1 MIARARRL
9 GSIALVVAA
18 VYAVPLVLGF
28 DGFLVHVAVLI
39 VMNSILALGLG
50 LVFGYAGQLSMAHA
64 AFYGIG
70 AYAAANIALHA
81 NLSFWWCLP
90 LGALAAMAVAALL
103 TPVLVRMDGIVFAL
117 GTYAV
122 GEIMR
127 LVFVNWWQVTGGP
140 QGLAFPRHP
149 EAIGRLTFTSRG
161 AFYYIAATILVL
173 TYAALRTLMRTRLG
187 WWFLAVRENRILAGS
202 LGIDVALAKA
212 VVFVI
217 GAGIAGLTGVLYLYY
232 FRHISPEAFTVW
244 ESILLVLITMIG
256 GVGTMAGP
264 IVGAAVFLVLPE
276 VLRLSPAVQPVLIG
290 VVLILVVIVLPRGVV
305 GTLRDAW
312 RRARRAGAGGTATR
326 STPA

>member
-1 MIARARRL
+1 
-9 GSIALVVAA
+9 
-18 VYAVPLVLGF
+18 VYTVPLGIGF

-39 VMNSILALGLG
+39 AINSILALGLG
-50 LVFGYAGQLSMAHA
+50 LLFGYAGQLSMAHA

-70 AYAAANIALHA
+70 AYAGANLALHA
-81 NLSFWWCLP
+81 NLSFWACLP
-90 LGALAAMAVAALL
+90 LGALTAMTVAAIL

-122 GEIMR
+122 GEMMR

-140 QGLAFPRHP
+140 QGLAFPRNP
-149 EAIGRLTFTSRG
+149 EPIGPLTFTSRG

-173 TYAALRTLMRTRLG
+173 TYGGLRWLMRSRLG
-187 WWFLAVRENRILAGS
+187 WWFLAVRENPILGRS
-202 LGIDVALAKA
+202 LGIDVSLAKA
-212 VVFVI
+212 MAFVI

-264 IVGAAVFLVLPE
+264 VVGAAVFLVLPE

-290 VVLILVVIVLPRGVV
+290 AVLILVVVVLPRGIV
-305 GTLRDAW
+305 GTLRDVW
-312 RRARRAGAGGTATR
+312 RRRRAGRLAAARGTA
-326 STPA
+326 A